1 MAKHESFDSI
11 LHTSFRWPA
20 AGDKPFVAGEG
31 PHDNAI
37 IALDG
42 FTRLVLMMEGYKKAA
57 DLMVVEAE
65 RDRASRDFLVFPILF
80 NYRQYIELS
89 LKYMI
94 ATYGP
99 TVGIE
104 PNWRTHDLAT
114 LWSEFLDLL
123 DRFGTPDPDEVD
135 PVVGEVVIEF
145 AKIDPGSYS
154 YRYPVDRNGDAI
166 PVAYTDL
173 HLANLADVMNGIAGY
188 FSGSDGYLD
197 NLQGAG
203 S

>member
-1 MAKHESFDSI
+1 
-11 LHTSFRWPA
+11 
-20 AGDKPFVAGEG
+20 
-31 PHDNAI
+31 
-37 IALDG
+37 
-42 FTRLVLMMEGYKKAA
+42 
-57 DLMVVEAE
+57 
-65 RDRASRDFLVFPILF
+65 
-80 NYRQYIELS
+80 
-89 LKYMI
+89 MI

-173 HLANLADVMNGIAGY
+173 HLANLADVMNGVAGY
-188 FSGSDGYLD
+188 FTGTDGYL
-197 NLQGAG
+197 NSLK
-203 S
+203 